1 MWQNV
6 VIALAGLFFIVAP
19 IRAGFTGDV
28 AQIWTAMIGGA
39 ILLVLA
45 GAAVVNAH
53 ARQQVWIQYV
63 NGLIG
68 LWFVIAPWV
77 LSFAVKPAPVIGG
90 LIVLI
95 LSAWLAFG
103 VLPKA
108 AASHRGESRA

>member
-1 MWQNV
+1 MVWQNV
-6 VIALAGLFFIVAP
+6 VIALLGAFFIVAP
-19 IRAGFTGDV
+19 IRAGFAGDV
-28 AQIWTAMIGGA
+28 AQIWTAMIGGL

-45 GAAVVNAH
+45 GTAVLNAQ

-63 NGLIG
+63 NGLVG

-77 LSFAVKPAPVIGG
+77 LSFAMKPAPLIGG

-103 VLPKA
+103 VSPKA
-108 AASHRGESRA
+108 APSH